1 VHRRAQ
7 ETWMINASQLFRMR
21 HTFLVASV
29 ASFVSCLYF
38 IGLGAFETVH
48 ALIIVGRSM
57 GGGEW
62 ANPGIILFEALD
74 RFLIAVLFYIF
85 GVGMIKLFTPELIRD
100 EHLPKWLNVSGIR
113 ELKLLLWETTLVTLM
128 VACVTGIMSRADAL
142 TWDALVLPVV
152 IAVLALSLFLMR
164 SKVETGGP
172 DH

>member
-1 VHRRAQ
+1 V
-7 ETWMINASQLFRMR
+7 IKVSQLFRIR
-21 HTFLVASV
+21 HAFLVASL
-29 ASFVSCLYF
+29 ASFMSCLYF
-38 IGLGAFETVH
+38 IVLGAYETVH
-48 ALIIVGRSM
+48 ALVLVFQSM

-74 RFLIAVLFYIF
+74 RFLLAVLFYIF
-85 GVGMIKLFTPELIRD
+85 GIGMIKLFTPELIRD
-100 EHLPKWLNVSGIR
+100 EHLPRWLNVSGIR

-128 VACVTGIMSRADAL
+128 VACVTRVIRRTDAL
-142 TWDALVLPVV
+142 TWDALVLPAV